1 MEGLEI
7 GDNEREGEDE
17 DEIALTSPRS
27 SRTGPPSTPS
37 PVKALFVL
45 FHLDFFFS
53 ILSAAI
59 FSVRKNMLFPL
70 PIGMS
75 R

>member
-45 FHLDFFFS
+45 FHPEFFF
-53 ILSAAI
+53 
-59 FSVRKNMLFPL
+59 FYT
-70 PIGMS
+70 
-75 R
+75 